1 MERAAGRTRRP
12 GGWSLRRAVLG
23 AQLALAA
30 AGIAVGVY
38 ASAVGDTLIDLSEV
52 FAEGDIAA
60 EEYTPEL
67 CAKIG
72 DSLGLNPNAYAGPPS
87 PPSARYYFAE
97 PYAEHCPQ

>member
-1 MERAAGRTRRP
+1 MERLR
-12 GGWSLRRAVLG
+12 GWSLRRAVFG

-30 AGIAVGVY
+30 AGIAIGVY
-38 ASAVGDTLIDLSEV
+38 AGAMGDRLIDLSEV

-72 DSLGLNPNAYAGPPS
+72 DSLRLNPNAYAGPPS
-87 PPSARYYFAE
+87 PVSARYYFAE
-97 PYAEHCPQ
+97 PYAEHCPR